1 MTVNYRLLSVS
12 CFFLSAW
19 SLFFVGQGNLCFEL
33 DSQTIIYL
41 TEINGTGGDD
51 AIAFKLLALFTL
63 LYAIILFFIKNK
75 VLYIL
80 TIILYGVIQYF
91 IFLFIE
97 STSVFNLIVDS
108 IYVCQNTFLLIW
120 LILLFLFIILSGLYL
135 YKNKSS

>member
-33 DSQTIIYL
+33 DNQTIIYL
-41 TEINGTGGDD
+41 TEMNGTGGDD

-75 VLYIL
+75 ALYIFA
-80 TIILYGVIQYF
+80 IILYGVIQYL

-97 STSVFNLIVDS
+97 STSVFKLIVDS
-108 IYVCQNTFLLIW
+108 IYYCHNLYVLIW
-120 LILLFLFIILSGLYL
+120 LLLTGIFLLLSGLYMV
-135 YKNKSS
+135 KTV